1 MMKNWNKPEIVELTI
16 SMTACSPKTSSKE
29 DQVWCDE
36 HDFGPHIQGECTAQN
51 GWKPSGR

>member
-1 MMKNWNKPEIVELTI
+1 MKSWNKPEIVELTI

-29 DQVWCDE
+29 DQVWCEE
-36 HDFGPHIQGECTAQN
+36 HGYGPHIEGECTAQT